1 MYTHRTSG
9 IVWVAFFIAL
19 AIMLVGGLAAIVSL
33 EQLDDPVSD
42 PVVISPDTE
51 SGTVT
56 SYTNEHDQTVVLNR
70 IVDWENNIVCYLHI
84 VDDTPAD
91 PVCMSFTRR

>member
-1 MYTHRTSG
+1 MNGHRSMAIVWTAFFLALTIMAVAGIAG
-9 IVWVAFFIAL
+9 IVGI
-19 AIMLVGGLAAIVSL
+19 
-33 EQLDDPVSD
+33 ERLDDPVSD
-42 PVVISPDTE
+42 PIVISPDTE